1 MCVVLTQGC
10 FQTKDAWLCVLCPRR
25 PSGRDFLSLCQRRW
39 RGIALRRRV
48 EVLREVGEE
57 VEVREE
63 VGTSE
68 LDQSFSVVS
77 AVSEALPMCDHL

>member
-1 MCVVLTQGC
+1 M
-10 FQTKDAWLCVLCPRR
+10 
-25 PSGRDFLSLCQRRW
+25 
-39 RGIALRRRV
+39 
-48 EVLREVGEE
+48 LREVGEE

-77 AVSEALPMCDHL
+77 AVSEALLCVIICNRLHVLNDFCDVNVTARH